1 MKKKNTSLRIFD
13 FDTFDF
19 SKLGRELTEDELYI
33 VNGGKQIEN
42 SDEAVANAQ
51 IGDTLTRKDGT
62 VITIN
67 QGDIDYAKKQIAGST
82 NSNGSPVSSNTGAAS
97 GNDTETSH
105 VNTETAQNNTPVEHT
120 DRGHSGSSSS
130 AGSSQ
135 LSSSGTGTGYS
146 TQSSSTSGNSTS
158 NGSSSNNPKIY
169 YLYNTSAKVDEINEI
184 VSFEKNDIEGAV
196 WAARA
201 FSIKSNYGFALK
213 VLDKGE
219 VVESFVSEKTA
230 FEYINKL
237 DPSKGNLSEASGKIS
252 TGTGAASELLD
263 KVIENSDDLQ
273 KISKIS
279 KYSKTLNTVS
289 NITGVFTVIS
299 DSIEFGRNPNLD
311 TFTDLAI
318 DSLGLFS
325 GYAMW
330 SIGLDVAKTG
340 AEIIG
345 EEIEKGVQY
354 YKDYKINEM
363 YSTFLPENERFQNMY
378 ESDNMF
384 MKMTEAGVKQLFM
397 RD

>member
-51 IGDTLTRKDGT
+51 EGDTLTRNDNTT
-62 VITIN
+62 VPITR
-67 QGDIDYAKKQIAGST
+67 GDLVAAQKKLDQNT
-82 NSNGSPVSSNTGAAS
+82 NSNSVSG
-97 GNDTETSH
+97 
-105 VNTETAQNNTPVEHT
+105 NTETTSGNPSETSNTETEQNNNAVTIT
-120 DRGHSGSSSS
+120 DRGYPSSISSG
-130 AGSSQ
+130 GSSQ
-135 LSSSGTGTGYS
+135 HSSSGTNSGSS
-146 TQSSSTSGNSTS
+146 TQSSSSSSNSNS

-169 YLYNTSAKVDEINEI
+169 YLDNTSAKVDEINEI
-184 VSFEKNDIEGAV
+184 VSFEKDDIEGAV

-201 FSIKSNYGFALK
+201 FSIKSNYGFTLN
-213 VLDKGE
+213 VLNKGQ
-219 VVESFVSEKTA
+219 VVESFVSEKAA

-263 KVIENSDDLQ
+263 KFIENSDDLQ